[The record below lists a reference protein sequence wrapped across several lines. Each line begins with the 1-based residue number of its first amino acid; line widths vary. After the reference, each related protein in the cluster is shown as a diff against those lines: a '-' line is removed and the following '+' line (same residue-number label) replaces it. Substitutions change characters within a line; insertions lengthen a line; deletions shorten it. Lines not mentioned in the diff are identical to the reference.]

1 MASESDPHP
10 KRNGRLR
17 IPLPFYDALKAAMEV
32 KRPEAAKKK
41 RPAGRKR
48 S

>member
-1 MASESDPHP
+1 MAFESASHP

-17 IPLPFYDALKAAMEV
+17 IPLPFDDALKAAMEV
-32 KRPEAAKKK
+32 KRSEDTKKK
-41 RPAGRKR
+41 RPAGRRR

>member
-1 MASESDPHP
+1 MASASEPHP

-17 IPLPFYDALKAAMEV
+17 IPLRFDDALKAAMEV
-32 KRPEAAKKK
+32 KRPEDAKKK
-41 RPAGRKR
+41 RPARKR